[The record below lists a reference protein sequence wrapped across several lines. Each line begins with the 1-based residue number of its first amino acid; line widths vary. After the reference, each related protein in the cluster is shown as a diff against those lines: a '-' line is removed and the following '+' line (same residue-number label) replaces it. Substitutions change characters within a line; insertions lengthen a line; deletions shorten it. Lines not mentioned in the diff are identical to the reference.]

1 MAHDVRAV
9 LLLGENANISFSATM
24 PFQEPLNGKI
34 TLQTGD
40 KGLVQLL
47 KKGMLC
53 RIQVSGQTEITAKIL
68 RSSVDEDNGSL
79 VMECAV

>member
-1 MAHDVRAV
+1 MSHDVRAI

-24 PFQEPLNGKI
+24 PVQAPGNGRI
-34 TLQTGD
+34 TLKTGD
-40 KGLVQLL
+40 KGLNQLL

-53 RIQVSGQTEITAKIL
+53 RIQVSNQAEITAKIL
-68 RSSVDEDNGSL
+68 KSSVDKADGAL